1 MKKETLADKLAK
13 KTFLSDE
20 FQKSWQAHMQAFGPV
35 LEPAFQEDYQARIHL
50 TAALNLIS
58 RQKVQEGYDKLGA
71 MKDRCQTNADKA
83 CWLFCLG
90 VCFEMAGMTGDM
102 VACYGQMEQFG
113 HRFYLPHM
121 KLAKFYQQG
130 CRYDKAEEQ
139 FLAAIRCFEGKGP
152 DAGERRILSSAYTS
166 LATCL
171 TMMHRYEEAEAALET
186 SRQLYPGAP
195 GRSAASA
202 VLYAVRGEQKLL
214 EDSLSVLRQHAPE
227 IYPEVEAMTRRIQAG
242 TDELFCPLEP
252 EAETVSAFWTWF
264 AEQER
269 ELAALV
275 AEEEYDE
282 VIDAFEEQ
290 LARVFPYVKEELR
303 IGILLDQKE
312 QYGLCLPDYF
322 AVSLTH
328 GYRILLEACPEG
340 LKETWRFEV
349 RHYTD

>member
-1 MKKETLADKLAK
+1 MKKESMADKLAK
-13 KTFLSDE
+13 KTFLSGE
-20 FQKSWQAHMQAFGPV
+20 FQKNWQVHMQAFGPI
-35 LEPAFQEDYQARIHL
+35 LEPAFAEDYQARIHL

-90 VCFEMAGMTGDM
+90 VCFEMAGMAEDM
-102 VACYGQMEQFG
+102 VVCYTQAEQFG

-121 KLAKFYQQG
+121 KLAKFYQQRY
-130 CRYDKAEEQ
+130 RYDKAEEE

-152 DAGERRILSSAYTS
+152 DAGEMRILSSAYTS

-171 TMMHRYEEAEAALET
+171 TMMHRYDEAEAALET

-202 VLYAVRGEQKLL
+202 VLYAIRGEQKLL

-227 IYPEVEAMTRRIQAG
+227 AYTEVEAMTRRIQGG

-252 EAETVSAFWTWF
+252 DGENVAAFWDWFREQEAELKTLIG
-264 AEQER
+264 EK
-269 ELAALV
+269 
-275 AEEEYDE
+275 EYDE
-282 VIDAFEEQ
+282 VINDFEEQ
-290 LARVFPYVKEELR
+290 LARVFPYVKEKLR
-303 IGILLDQKE
+303 INILIYKDGNF
-312 QYGLCLPDYF
+312 GLRLPDYY

-328 GYRILLEACPEG
+328 GYERLLAACPEEW
-340 LKETWRFEV
+340 KDKWKFEV
-349 RHYTD
+349 THYT